1 MNKTGRVAV
10 ATGPHTIEVQELPL
24 PEVKTGG
31 ILAKVR
37 LANICGS
44 DVKTFKLGQSPIG
57 YGLGHEFV
65 AEIQE
70 IGDGVKTDYAGKPV
84 KVGDRIVLPYFIT
97 CHTCTPCHEGDFQN
111 CTNAYIHM
119 PQKVDEWPYFGAAF
133 ASHFYVHPDHAF
145 YKVPDNL
152 PDKVVVGANC
162 AVSEVYGAILKQL
175 KVNADDTVLVQ
186 GSGGLGLFG
195 MAICHEIG
203 AKVIAIDS
211 VDNRLEMAKRFG
223 ADLVI
228 DMKEHPTIEER
239 LAITSAFTNGVGVS
253 KVLEVTNNPEAEYE
267 GIQHLATRGKYA
279 VVGNN
284 MAGHTAI
291 FDPGTVCRKSLTMY
305 GILRYDSPVLLKSLE
320 FLSANMDKYPFDEL
334 SPEEYPL
341 DDVQR
346 VMELAIEQKIIRACL
361 KP

>member
-1 MNKTGRVAV
+1 MSRTGRVAV
-10 ATGPHTIEVQELPL
+10 AAGPHTIEIQEHEL
-24 PEVKTGG
+24 PEVQPGG
-31 ILAKVR
+31 ILAKIR

-65 AEIQE
+65 AEIEE
-70 IGDGVKTDYAGKPV
+70 IGAGVETDYAGNSV
-84 KVGDRIVLPYFIT
+84 HVGDRIVLPYFIT
-97 CHTCTPCHEGDFQN
+97 CHSCGPCHEGDFQN
-111 CTNAYIHM
+111 CENAYIHM
-119 PQKVDEWPYFGAAF
+119 PQKVSEWPYFGSAF
-133 ASHFYVHPDHAF
+133 ASHFYVHPHHEF
-145 YKVPDNL
+145 YKVPDNV

-175 KVNADDTVLVQ
+175 RVKAGDTVLVQ
-186 GSGGLGLFG
+186 GCGGLGLFG
-195 MAICHEIG
+195 MAICHELG

-211 VDNRLEMAKRFG
+211 VDDRLAMAKRFG

-228 DMKEHPTIEER
+228 DMKEHPTVEER
-239 LAITSAFTNGVGVS
+239 VAITNEYTGGVGTT
-253 KVLEVTNNPEAEYE
+253 KVLEVTNNPEAENE
-267 GIQHLATRGKYA
+267 GIQHIAVRGKYA

-284 MAGHTAI
+284 MVGHTAM
-291 FDPGTVCRKSLTMY
+291 FDPGTVCRKSITMY
-305 GILRYDSPVLLKSLE
+305 GVLRYDAPVLQKSLE

-346 VMELAIEQKIIRACL
+346 IMDLAIDQKIIRACL